1 MNFDFSDEQKELRD
15 LARRFLKDQCGPE
28 IVRGVLE
35 GAAPYDGTLW
45 KGVIEQGWTA
55 TALPE
60 EYGGIG
66 IGYLELCVIAEELG
80 RVTAPIPF
88 SSSVYLASEALL
100 LAGSDEQKSK
110 YLSPIGSGETIATV
124 ALAEG
129 AGDLSPDGIAT
140 AFQSGALKGTKIA
153 VPDGDVA
160 SIAIVL
166 ARGAKGPALAL
177 VDLTQP
183 GVKREAVKTV
193 DPTRSHATIQ
203 FDAAKAEPLGADGA
217 GWEIARH
224 VMDRAAVLFAFE
236 QLGGATAAMEM
247 ARNYAIERYAFGRPI
262 GSFQAIKHRMADMFV
277 KNELARSNCYHAAWA
292 LSTDAP
298 ELPVAAASAR
308 VAATEAYH
316 FASKEN
322 IQVHG
327 GMGFTWEA
335 DCQFHYRRARLLGL
349 NLGGVQAWKDRLVGA
364 LEAGA
369 VA

>member
-15 LARRFLKDQCGPE
+15 LARRFLKDQCPPE
-28 IVRGVLE
+28 VVRGVLE
-35 GAAPYDGTLW
+35 GAAPYDGKLW
-45 KGVIEQGWTA
+45 QGVVEQGWTA

-66 IGYLELCVIAEELG
+66 FGYLELCVIAEELG

-100 LAGSDEQKSK
+100 LAGSNEQKSK
-110 YLSPIGSGETIATV
+110 YLPAIASGEAIGTV

-129 AGDLSPDGIAT
+129 AGNLSPDSIAAT
-140 AFQSGALKGTKIA
+140 FSGGKLNGTKIA

-160 SIAIVL
+160 AFAVVL
-166 ARGAKGPALAL
+166 AKDGNGTSLAL
-177 VDLTQP
+177 VDLSQG
-183 GVKREAVKTV
+183 GVSRQAVKTV
-193 DPTRSHATIQ
+193 DPTRSHATITIK
-203 FDAAKAEPLGADGA
+203 DAAAEPLGDAGDG
-217 GWEIARH
+217 WTIAQR
-224 VMDRAAVLFAFE
+224 VLDRAAVLFAFE

-247 ARNYAIERYAFGRPI
+247 GRNYGIERYAFGRPI
-262 GSFQAIKHRMADMFV
+262 GSFQTIKHRLADMFV
-277 KNELARSNCYHAAWA
+277 KNELARSNCYFAAWA

-298 ELPVAAASAR
+298 DLPVAAASAR
-308 VAATEAYH
+308 VAATDAYH

-349 NLGGVQAWKDRLVGA
+349 NIGGAPQWKDRLVGA

>member
-15 LARRFLKDQCGPE
+15 LSRRFLKDQCPPE
-28 IVRGVLE
+28 VVRGVLE
-35 GAAPYDGTLW
+35 GAAPYDGKLW
-45 KGVIEQGWTA
+45 QGVVEQGWTA

-60 EYGGIG
+60 RYGGIG
-66 IGYLELCVIAEELG
+66 FGYLELCVIAEELG

-100 LAGSDEQKSK
+100 LAGSDDQKST
-110 YLSPIGSGETIATV
+110 YLSAIASGESIGTV

-129 AGDLSPDGIAT
+129 PGTLSPKSVAATFDG
-140 AFQSGALKGTKIA
+140 GKLNGMKIA

-160 SIAIVL
+160 SFAIVL
-166 ARGAKGPALAL
+166 AKSGGGLSLAL
-177 VDLTQP
+177 VDLAQD
-183 GVKREAVKTV
+183 GVSRGAVKTV
-193 DPTRSHATIQ
+193 DPTRSHATIT
-203 FDAAKAEPLGADGA
+203 FSDASAEPLGAAGDG
-217 GWEIARH
+217 WDQTQR
-224 VMDRAAVLFAFE
+224 VLNRAAVLVAFE

-247 ARNYAIERYAFGRPI
+247 ARSFGIERYAFGRPI
-262 GSFQAIKHRMADMFV
+262 GSFQAIKHRLADMFV
-277 KNELARSNCYHAAWA
+277 KNELARSNCYFAAWA

-298 ELPVAAASAR
+298 DLPVAAASAR
-308 VAATEAYH
+308 VAATDAYH

-322 IQVHG
+322 LQIHG

-335 DCQFHYRRARLLGL
+335 DCQFHYRRSRLLGL
-349 NLGGVQAWKDRLVGA
+349 SLGGAPEWKDRLVSA

>member
-1 MNFDFSDEQKELRD
+1 MNFDFSDDQKELRD
-15 LARRFLKDQCGPE
+15 LARRFLKEQCGPE
-28 IVRGVLE
+28 VVRGVLE

-60 EYGGIG
+60 EFGGIG
-66 IGYLELCVIAEELG
+66 MGYLELCVIAEELG
-80 RVTAPIPF
+80 RVTAPIPL

-100 LAGSDEQKSK
+100 LAGSEAQKSK
-110 YLSPIGSGETIATV
+110 YLTAIGSGEAIGTV
-124 ALAEG
+124 ALAES
-129 AGDLSPDGIAT
+129 AGDLAPSDIAT
-140 AFQSGALKGTKIA
+140 TFKGGALNGKKIA

-160 SIAIVL
+160 SFAAVL
-166 ARGAKGPALAL
+166 AKGAKGPVLAL

-183 GVKREAVKTV
+183 SVKREAVKTV
-193 DPTRSHATIQ
+193 DPTRSHATIT
-203 FDAAKAEPLGADGA
+203 FKNAKAEALGEDGA
-217 GWEIARH
+217 GWDLAQR
-224 VMDRAAVLFAFE
+224 VLDRAAVLFAFE

-247 ARNYAIERYAFGRPI
+247 GRNYGIERYAFGRPI
-262 GSFQAIKHRMADMFV
+262 GSFQAIKHRLADMFV
-277 KNELARSNCYHAAWA
+277 KNELARSNCYYAAWA

-308 VAATEAYH
+308 VAASEAYH

-349 NLGGVQAWKDRLVGA
+349 NLGGVQAWKDRLVNA

>member
-15 LARRFLKDQCGPE
+15 LARRFLKEQCPPE
-28 IVRGVLE
+28 VVRGVLE
-35 GAAPYDGTLW
+35 GAAPYDGKLW
-45 KGVIEQGWTA
+45 QGAIEQGWTA

-66 IGYLELCVIAEELG
+66 FGYLELCVIAEELG

-88 SSSVYLASEALL
+88 SSSVYLASEALVI
-100 LAGSDEQKSK
+100 AGTGEQKAK
-110 YLSPIGSGETIATV
+110 YLSAIASGESIGTL

-129 AGDLSPDGIAT
+129 AGVLSPDAVAT
-140 AFQSGALKGTKIA
+140 TFIGGKMNGTKIA

-160 SIAIVL
+160 SFAVVL
-166 ARGAKGPALAL
+166 AKTGSGLSLAL
-177 VDLTQP
+177 VDLTQD
-183 GVKREAVKTV
+183 GVTREAVKTV
-193 DPTRSHATIQ
+193 DPTRSHATMA
-203 FDAAKAEPLGADGA
+203 FKNAAAEPLGGDGR
-217 GWEIARH
+217 GWELAQR
-224 VMDRAAVLFAFE
+224 VTDRAAVLFAFE
-236 QLGGATAAMEM
+236 QLGGATAAMEQ
-247 ARNYAIERYAFGRPI
+247 ARNFGIERYAFGRPI
-262 GSFQAIKHRMADMFV
+262 GSFQAIKHRLADMFV
-277 KNELARSNCYHAAWA
+277 ANELARSNCYYAAWA
-292 LSTDAP
+292 LSTNAP

-349 NLGGVQAWKDRLVGA
+349 NLGGVPQWKDRLVGA